1 MKNNGQLTLFAL
13 DCGATNWRLFRLEY
27 KMSGGDV
34 QMLGEP
40 QPSPMT
46 SFVDRKLPAVIC
58 LDPEGT
64 SIESFGETAQQEL
77 EDERIRE
84 RVRDYFKPCIGA
96 HLEKD
101 PLPHQRRYTHAQAL
115 EYTRL
120 LLAAVLDQIREEK
133 WRAETFDDRV
143 CFAFAYPVHWR
154 YDHEGRVFEEFAQ
167 LVRGCLGGP
176 PEQARFVAE
185 PDGAILSLQQRGM
198 LGGRDAAEITLII
211 DVGGSTTDIVAGR
224 VASKSGGLE
233 YIGRYG
239 GPFGGGLY
247 DAELAKSIA
256 DELSVPASALADD
269 PSALISLRVSGQR
282 LKESLSRQLMRP
294 GRAKHTP
301 QRTITLVT
309 RDGKVYRRTITL
321 SEAHFR
327 ELTHPLDEVFQGL
340 VDRALES
347 IAIQREDIGQVILV
361 GGGAQLFSIVE
372 YLHRYFGAQKVVIAD
387 NADEIVGQGIG
398 LEFGASS
405 VQEESSVI
413 FRAEPPTREVAA
425 PRRSWT
431 LVSASNKVTVLHPGV
446 TTIGRGEGNDIMI
459 DDLKASRFHAEFHA
473 KNVVLEI
480 VDLGSTNGTFKNG
493 ERLAPHKSYPLVSG
507 DEVAV
512 GDTKFVLS

>member
-1 MKNNGQLTLFAL
+1 
-13 DCGATNWRLFRLEY
+13 
-27 KMSGGDV
+27 
-34 QMLGEP
+34 MLSEP

-58 LDPEGT
+58 LGPDGT
-64 SIESFGETAQQEL
+64 SLEGFGETAQQEL

-120 LLAAVLDQIREEK
+120 LLTAVLDQIREEK
-133 WRAETFDDRV
+133 WRAEAFDDRV

-167 LVRGCLGGP
+167 LIRGCLGGP
-176 PEQARFVAE
+176 PEQVRFVAE
-185 PDGAILSLQQRGM
+185 PDGAILNLQQRGM
-198 LGGRDAAEITLII
+198 LGGRDAAEIILII

-224 VASKSGGLE
+224 VVSRSGRLE

-247 DAELAKSIA
+247 DAELAKNIA

-294 GRAKHTP
+294 GRVKHVP

-309 RDGKVYRRTITL
+309 RDGRVYRRTIAL
-321 SEAHFR
+321 SEARFR

-340 VDRALES
+340 VDRALAKF
-347 IAIQREDIGQVILV
+347 AIRREDIGQVILV
-361 GGGAQLFSIVE
+361 GGGVQLFSIVE
-372 YLHRYFGAQKVVIAD
+372 YLHRYFGIQKVIIAD

-398 LEFGASS
+398 LEFGASTM
-405 VQEESSVI
+405 QEESSVI
-413 FRAEPPTREVAA
+413 FRAKPPTREIA
-425 PRRSWT
+425 PSQQSWT
-431 LVSASNKVTVLHPGV
+431 LVSADSKTIIIHPGV
-446 TTIGRGEGNDIMI
+446 TTIGRGEGNDITI
-459 DDLKASRFHAEFHA
+459 DDLKASRFHAEFRA
-473 KNVVLEI
+473 ENVTLEI
-480 VDLGSTNGTFKNG
+480 VDLDSTNGTFKNG
-493 ERLAPHKSYPLVSG
+493 ERLTPHKSYPLVPG

-512 GDTKFVLS
+512 GNTRFVLS